1 MSQMFDSP
9 EVLIQE
15 IRQGKMIVLMDD
27 ERRENEGDLVMAAE
41 FVTPDHVNF
50 MIQWA
55 RGLLCLSL
63 TAEKAQHLQLPLMV
77 DDNHSPFQTNFTVSI
92 EAAEGVTTG
101 ISTFDRAK
109 TIQTAAH
116 PQAKASDLVRPGHI
130 FPLVAAKGGVL
141 ARPGHTE
148 ASVDLAELAGLQ
160 PLGILIEILKSDGS
174 MARRDDCLA
183 FAKEHHL
190 KIGTIA
196 DLIDYRK
203 AL

>member
-1 MSQMFDSP
+1 MSQLFDSA
-9 EVLIQE
+9 EVLIDE

-27 ERRENEGDLVMAAE
+27 ERRENEGDLIMAAE

-50 MIQWA
+50 MIQQA
-55 RGLLCLSL
+55 RGLLCLCL
-63 TAEKAQHLQLPLMV
+63 TVEKAQHLELPPMV
-77 DDNHSPFQTNFTVSI
+77 QDNHSAFKTNFTVSI

-116 PQAKASDLVRPGHI
+116 PEAKASDLVRPGHI
-130 FPLVAAKGGVL
+130 FPLVAASGGVL
-141 ARPGHTE
+141 TRPGHTE
-148 ASVDLAELAGLQ
+148 ASVDLAQLAGLQ
-160 PLGILIEILKSDGS
+160 AMGVLIEILKPDGS

-183 FAKEHHL
+183 FAQEHQL

-196 DLIDYRK
+196 DLIAYRK
-203 AL
+203 SL